1 MKSVIMI
8 AALLLFAGLPTGTA
22 VAQEEEVMSCS
33 DCHDIAETFHANPH
47 VRGTVVDGVI
57 PNAVCESCH
66 GDGTAHMESG
76 GDTELI
82 MLPVGLPGSNMCLS
96 CHDKSTFWSSR
107 AAGVHKNSNNVNCLT
122 CHEIHEPE
130 ASETSLL
137 TETEIALC
145 GSCHSSKTATLRN
158 KPFGHEVGRGGM
170 ECSSCH
176 NPHGTRGEGMM
187 ARTHAGE
194 IACMECHVDK
204 RGPFVF
210 PHGGKEV
217 ASDCLSCHE
226 LHGSN
231 NPMQLKRANV
241 YQLCIECHSPI
252 SGTTLGS
259 QPPSF
264 HDLTSPRFQNC
275 TTCHTAVHGSNRSP
289 ELLK

>member
-1 MKSVIMI
+1 MKTVMMI
-8 AALLLFAGLPTGTA
+8 AVLLLFAGLPTGTA
-22 VAQEEEVMSCS
+22 FAQEEEVMSCS

-47 VRGTVVDGVI
+47 VRGTVVDDVI

-96 CHDKSTFWSSR
+96 CHDKSTFWSSK
-107 AAGVHKNSNNVNCLT
+107 AASVHKNSTSVNCLT

-130 ASETSLL
+130 ESETSLL
-137 TETEIALC
+137 TTNQVELC
-145 GSCHSSKTATLRN
+145 SSCHSNYAAELRN
-158 KPFGHEVGRGGM
+158 QPFRHEVGRGGL

-176 NPHGTRGEGMM
+176 DPHGRRSEGTL

-217 ASDCLSCHE
+217 NDCMSCHE

-241 YQLCIECHSPI
+241 YQLCSECHSPI
-252 SGTTLGS
+252 AGMTLGS

-264 HDLTSPRFQNC
+264 HDLTNPRFQNC
-275 TTCHTAVHGSNRSP
+275 TTCHMAIHGSNRSP